1 MGYKNMKRTL
11 LEIFKD
17 QNEEKL
23 QDYFGKNEGAMI
35 LDDDLPDAFDEWVS
49 NLKISEIDK
58 IIKQYKRV

>member
-1 MGYKNMKRTL
+1 MKRTL